1 MSTKSVGERMESL
14 HSSVVN
20 GGAQTEFPT
29 PLSPA
34 TPAHSIR
41 TDEEAIAIAHRL
53 AERFVQEAAMR
64 DRERRLPFSELEEF
78 SHSGLW
84 GISVPKEYG
93 GAGVSYVTLAE
104 VTAIISAADSSL
116 GQIPQNHFYMVEAVR
131 LDGNEEQKR

>member
-1 MSTKSVGERMESL
+1 MSGTAAQNNAQVEFVRSVP
-14 HSSVVN
+14 H
-20 GGAQTEFPT
+20 AD
-29 PLSPA
+29 A
-34 TPAHSIR
+34 TAHLIR
-41 TDEEAIAIAHRL
+41 NDQEALDVAHHL
-53 AERFVQEAAMR
+53 AERFAQESAAR
-64 DRERRLPFSELEEF
+64 DRERRLPFAELEEF

-131 LDGNEEQKR
+131 LDGD